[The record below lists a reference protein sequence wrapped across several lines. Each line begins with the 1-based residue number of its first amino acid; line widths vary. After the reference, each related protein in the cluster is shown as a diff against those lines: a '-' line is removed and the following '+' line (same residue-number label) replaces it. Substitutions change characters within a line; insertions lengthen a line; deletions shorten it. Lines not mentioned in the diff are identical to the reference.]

1 MVSFCQWSR
10 MADNQAKADQTDET
24 VVDPL
29 DATNSHNG
37 TTDELSSYEDEIAAM
52 MQGGE
57 IQLGDDE
64 EQEESADDD
73 AETLE
78 ESDDFADDTAD
89 ETAEE
94 EESDDDA
101 GVKTQER
108 FRFKSEE
115 DKAVAAIAKA
125 KGVSLVEAARIY
137 SGDTPTAR
145 ATESTQEQQSAP
157 SENLASIESQID
169 ELYEQKDAAIRAI
182 DVDTQAELEKQIRQL
197 EKKARLLAVSE
208 AEESARA
215 AQSELERAQQD
226 FDSTWD
232 FSCARYP
239 ELNDPNSAMY
249 KEVARLDAEMQE
261 LGDPLANDPK
271 RLWDLAKR
279 AGLNTR
285 TPMTKPRN
293 SSPAPKKGK
302 TGSPIQPASGN
313 RGTTSADSNQAFAQ
327 KVEGLSSLD
336 AYEEEVRLMMGKA

>member
-1 MVSFCQWSR
+1 
-10 MADNQAKADQTDET
+10 MADNQAQADQTDET
-24 VVDPL
+24 PVADPL
-29 DATNSHNG
+29 DAANQSPNG
-37 TTDELSSYEDEIAAM
+37 ATDLSNYEDEIEAM
-52 MQGGE
+52 KQGGE

-64 EQEESADDD
+64 EQEESADDETD
-73 AETLE
+73 TLE
-78 ESDDFADDTAD
+78 NIAGDLDD
-89 ETAEE
+89 ETSEE
-94 EESDDDA
+94 EESDEEDES

-108 FRFKSEE
+108 FRFKSDD

-137 SGDTPTAR
+137 SGDQATAR
-145 ATESTQEQQSAP
+145 SAESTQEQQP
-157 SENLASIESQID
+157 EKSENLASIESQID
-169 ELYEQKDAAIRAI
+169 ALYEEKDAAIRAI
-182 DVDTQAELEKQIRQL
+182 DVDQQAELEKQIRQL
-197 EKKARLLAVSE
+197 EKKARLLAVTE

-215 AQSELERAQQD
+215 AQTQLEQAQQD
-226 FDSTWD
+226 FDTTWD
-232 FSCARYP
+232 FSRARYP

-285 TPMTKPRN
+285 TPMTKPRDQ
-293 SSPAPKKGK
+293 SSAPRKGR

-327 KVEGLSSLD
+327 KVEGLQTLD
-336 AYEEEVRLMMGKA
+336 DYEEEVRRMKGVA